1 MGRKPEPPKT
11 ESELLKNL
19 NEYTAHAD
27 ELAQIRDSEWS
38 DSPSEDRPNS
48 PSNRNQIPL
57 NRLRGSVLKYEGPT
71 TPVWPDEE
79 ESCGKDHGAR
89 IQVAGER
96 TAPVVLRILNS
107 WGMDDEAQSRV
118 LDLSNEELSEAKKL
132 NSFPH
137 FFENLSRRVSYIL
150 NIYEFSKI
158 AFSDPV
164 WFLNS
169 ANFNTPY
176 NGQTPL
182 AFIST
187 GDVENLERLFK
198 DLEFLSRGGW

>member
-1 MGRKPEPPKT
+1 MGRKPEPLKT

-19 NEYTAHAD
+19 NEHTAHAD
-27 ELAQIRDSEWS
+27 ELAQIRASEWG
-38 DSPSEDRPNS
+38 DLPSEDRPHS
-48 PSNRNQIPL
+48 PGQRDQHPL
-57 NRLRGSVLKYEGPT
+57 DRLRGSVLKYEGAT

-79 ESCGKDHGAR
+79 ESDGKEHDAR
-89 IQVAGER
+89 ILAAGEK

-107 WGMDDEAQSRV
+107 WGMDDEAQACV
-118 LDLSNEELSEAKKL
+118 LGLSIEELGQAKRL

-137 FFENLSRRVSYIL
+137 FSENLLRRVSYIL

-158 AFSDPV
+158 AFTDPIR
-164 WFLNS
+164 FLSS
-169 ANFNTPY
+169 ANFNAPY
-176 NGQTPL
+176 NGQTSL
-182 AFIST
+182 AFISS